1 MAEYIKN
8 VHGEK
13 AWAKVKEQLQLEQV
27 ISIKLIVQQRYPW
40 QRQHRDQRWAYFS
53 LTNKTFEK
61 ESFRE

>member
-1 MAEYIKN
+1 MYGLILQNMAEYIKN

-40 QRQHRDQRWAYFS
+40 
-53 LTNKTFEK
+53 
-61 ESFRE
+61 

>member
-27 ISIKLIVQQRYPW
+27 ISIKLIIQQRYL
-40 QRQHRDQRWAYFS
+40 QYRDGINEQNF
-53 LTNKTFEK
+53 
-61 ESFRE
+61 